1 MQHAKG
7 TYIVFVDSDDWVS
20 TDYLLHLYK
29 SLPDTGIGLVMG
41 GALKYSIDGK
51 LIGKITLP
59 EIFIGS
65 NIGEGFAEY
74 GLDRFG
80 FSCSK
85 LYSAELIRENKLCF
99 DCNVHCMEDLIF
111 MIDYILLSDYIRL
124 CNFMDYNYRIAYS
137 AETLSSRMNTYSDEY
152 NIFSA
157 YRSRMERFEDV
168 CCLSDELTRYLRHSV
183 SLVFQ
188 RVLLSLHTN
197 GYPFRQRVACLDDLL
212 SKEKEWIEERFMPDY
227 KADCIAKYLL
237 CHMGGGFF
245 DCWIS
250 LLRFLRFKKSFG
262 MH

>member
-1 MQHAKG
+1 MNHVPEISVIVPVYKVEEYLPQCVDSILVQTFTNFELLLVDDGSPDRCGEICEEYAGKDTRIRVFHQQNSGVSAARNIGLQHAKG

-80 FSCSK
+80 FSRSK

-124 CNFMDYNYRIAYS
+124 CNFMDYNY
-137 AETLSSRMNTYSDEY
+137 M
-152 NIFSA
+152 
-157 YRSRMERFEDV
+157 
-168 CCLSDELTRYLRHSV
+168 
-183 SLVFQ
+183 
-188 RVLLSLHTN
+188 
-197 GYPFRQRVACLDDLL
+197 
-212 SKEKEWIEERFMPDY
+212 K
-227 KADCIAKYLL
+227 
-237 CHMGGGFF
+237 
-245 DCWIS
+245 
-250 LLRFLRFKKSFG
+250 
-262 MH
+262 